1 MFAIYKREMRY
12 FFTGPVGYVFVAIFF
27 AVSAGIFMSLTVQLG
42 ENASYISYFVYMIML
57 CLVEIPLLTMKLLS
71 EERKMKTDQL
81 ILTAPVSIF
90 GIVMAKFLAAYTL
103 FGGSFII
110 SSIIYYIP
118 LAKYG
123 TPQPALYIGSVA
135 VVLLIGAAF
144 VAAGEFISSLTE
156 NQFLAAF
163 GTIAVLALLI
173 FAHNINNAI
182 SSEFLR
188 RIFSAISVSARYSD
202 FFMYGRFDWASIVYF
217 ISLAAAFLFLTVRV
231 FERRRWA

>member
-1 MFAIYKREMRY
+1 MRY

-42 ENASYISYFVYMIML
+42 EKASYISYFLYMIML
-57 CLVEIPLLTMKLLS
+57 CIVEIPLLTMKLLS

-81 ILTAPVSIF
+81 ILTAPVSVF

-110 SSIIYYIP
+110 SSVINYIP
-118 LAKYG
+118 LAVYG
-123 TPQPALYIGSVA
+123 TPQPAVYIGSVV

-144 VAAGEFISSLTE
+144 IAVGEFISSLTE

-163 GTIAVLALLI
+163 GTIAVIAFLI
-173 FAHNINNAI
+173 FAGNLNSSI
-182 SSEFLR
+182 SSEFVR
-188 RIFSAISVSARYSD
+188 RIISAISVSARYSD
-202 FFMYGRFDWASIVYF
+202 FFMYGRFDWASVVYF
-217 ISLAAAFLFLTVRV
+217 ASLTSVFLFLTVRV